1 MQHIQKQKNYLLSF
15 IVTLVFWVG
24 TGFIFFTLP
33 PASLLIVGLFSISL
47 FLALFFTLSLIIG
60 NSKYGFLTST
70 GLIVIIVLR
79 KLGQATALNLF
90 LLLIIIITLNLL
102 FKKRQ

>member
-15 IVTLVFWVG
+15 IVTLVLWFG
-24 TGFIFFTLP
+24 TGFIFFNLP
-33 PASLLIVGLFSISL
+33 PESLLIIGLFSILL

-60 NSKYGFLTST
+60 SSKYGFLIST
-70 GLIVIIVLR
+70 VLIVIIVLR
-79 KLGQATALNLF
+79 KLGQATPLNLF